1 MIAATVR
8 ELGIRAAVA
17 TSATATWAPN
27 GYAIS
32 VLNRSSIRSGPWPS
46 PLRRA
51 RRRQTTPPP
60 VQGTYTADLLP
71 GLLTMP
77 LGAGAVF
84 VGVTIA
90 ANDGVPADQAGLA
103 AGLLTAARQIGS
115 ALGLAI
121 FSAVATTRTE
131 RLLAAHAPK
140 AAALTRGYQRALLV
154 SSIFVL
160 ASAIIALRS
169 GHIRKTAAAPETA
182 PSPAIP
188 ASWPCLAPCP
198 ESR

>member
-1 MIAATVR
+1 VIVGGALIAAV
-8 ELGIRAAVA
+8 GIYLLSRV
-17 TSATATWAPN
+17 
-27 GYAIS
+27 
-32 VLNRSSIRSGPWPS
+32 
-46 PLRRA
+46 
-51 RRRQTTPPP
+51 P
-60 VQGTYTADLLP
+60 VHGTYTSDLLP

-103 AGLLTAARQIGS
+103 AGLLTASRQVGS

-121 FSAVATTRTE
+121 FSAVATSRTE
-131 RLLAAHAPK
+131 HLLATHAPK
-140 AAALTRGYQRALLV
+140 ATALTAGYQRALLV

-169 GHIRKTAAAPETA
+169 GHTRETA
-182 PSPAIP
+182 PSPGTAPAPAIP
-188 ASWPCLAPCP
+188 ASWPCVATPP
-198 ESR
+198 RQPMSTT